1 VESVKLKPQLQPG
14 HGGRWYSRSTCPA
27 ASNAGRRARR
37 VLIHVAPSRLHV
49 LAQCQQPCHAS
60 CATAASNRAKHPER
74 GCVDCFKTRRGAMAS
89 KGTLRVIAYLCSPS
103 FHSSRRAFATRPLL
117 RRGCAAVR
125 DARFAGGKDRVE
137 TSHTCRS
144 RPHRARGAG
153 AGPAAAAVVVA
164 VVVVVVVSTQDS

>member
-1 VESVKLKPQLQPG
+1 
-14 HGGRWYSRSTCPA
+14 
-27 ASNAGRRARR
+27 
-37 VLIHVAPSRLHV
+37 
-49 LAQCQQPCHAS
+49 
-60 CATAASNRAKHPER
+60 
-74 GCVDCFKTRRGAMAS
+74 MAS

-137 TSHTCRS
+137 TSHMCRS

-153 AGPAAAAVVVA
+153 AGPAGPAAAAFVVAVVVV